1 MNLDLATRESG
12 ESNMEQTLFRESQLR
27 DHRGRYCTKE
37 QKRTDM
43 AMSENKRLRYEKEK
57 YYRAYI
63 ALAARNATLE
73 HELRELKEKI
83 KGLI

>member
-1 MNLDLATRESG
+1 MG
-12 ESNMEQTLFRESQLR
+12 ELFTQERIR

-43 AMSENKRLRYEKEK
+43 ALNENKILRYEKEK

-63 ALAARNATLE
+63 ALATRNASLE
-73 HELRELKEKI
+73 RELRELKEKI

>member
-1 MNLDLATRESG
+1 
-12 ESNMEQTLFRESQLR
+12 MEQSLFQEKQLR

-43 AMSENKRLRYEKEK
+43 ALNENRKLRYEKEK
-57 YYRAYI
+57 YFRAYI
-63 ALAARNATLE
+63 ALATRNVSLE
-73 HELRELKEKI
+73 RELRELKEKI

>member
-1 MNLDLATRESG
+1 
-12 ESNMEQTLFRESQLR
+12 MEHTLFQYKQLR

-43 AMSENKRLRYEKEK
+43 ALNENKKLRYEKEK

-63 ALAARNATLE
+63 ALATRNASLE
-73 HELRELKEKI
+73 RELRELQERI
-83 KGLI
+83 KSLL

>member
-1 MNLDLATRESG
+1 
-12 ESNMEQTLFRESQLR
+12 MEQTLFMESRLR

-43 AMSENKRLRYEKEK
+43 ALNENKILRYEKEK

-73 HELRELKEKI
+73 SELRELKEKI

>member
-1 MNLDLATRESG
+1 
-12 ESNMEQTLFRESQLR
+12 MEQSLFQEKQLR
-27 DHRGRYCTKE
+27 DHRGRFCTKE

-43 AMSENKRLRYEKEK
+43 ALNENKKLRYEKEK

-63 ALAARNATLE
+63 ALATRNTSLE
-73 HELRELKEKI
+73 RELRELKEKI